1 MSTEQ
6 RRAMIV
12 AAALPLV
19 AEYGAAVT
27 TNQIARA
34 AGIGEATIFRAFTD
48 KEELLGAC
56 MAEAVR
62 PDHAIREIA
71 SIPLDQPLDARLV
84 EAADALSAHLTRMG
98 ALAGALYA
106 SGHRRRP
113 RPGSERAG
121 SERAGNEA
129 DRPSD
134 EANRPDQKADRPG
147 EETDRPPAASRE
159 ESMAAIRAA
168 IADLFEPG
176 EDSLRLGAQD
186 AAAIFLGLL
195 FTRPRS
201 EETGGLSS
209 ERLVQVFLHG
219 ALTTEGTDA

>member
-34 AGIGEATIFRAFTD
+34 AGIGEATIFRAFAD
-48 KEELLGAC
+48 KEEVLGAC

-84 EAADALSAHLTRMG
+84 EAADALSAHLARMG

-113 RPGSERAG
+113 RPGH
-121 SERAGNEA
+121 EA
-129 DRPSD
+129 DRPG
-134 EANRPDQKADRPG
+134 EETDRRG

-176 EDSLRLGAQD
+176 EDSLRLDAQD

-201 EETGGLSS
+201 DETGGLSS

-219 ALTTEGTDA
+219 ALAAEGEDA

>member
-27 TNQIARA
+27 TSQIARS
-34 AGIGEATIFRAFTD
+34 AGIGEATIFRAFAD

-62 PDHAIREIA
+62 PDHAVREIA
-71 SIPLDQPLDARLV
+71 AIPLDQPLDARLV
-84 EAADALSAHLTRMG
+84 EAADALGAYLARMG
-98 ALAGALYA
+98 AMAGALHA

-113 RPGSERAG
+113 RPG
-121 SERAGNEA
+121 
-129 DRPSD
+129 D
-134 EANRPDQKADRPG
+134 EPRRGD
-147 EETDRPPAASRE
+147 ETDRPRADSRE

-168 IADLFEPG
+168 VAELFEPG
-176 EDSLRLGAQD
+176 EDYLRLDAED

-195 FTRPRS
+195 FTRPRFDGA
-201 EETGGLSS
+201 GGLSS
-209 ERLVQVFLHG
+209 ELLVQVFLHG
-219 ALTTEGTDA
+219 ALTTEEK

>member
-1 MSTEQ
+1 MSIEQ
-6 RRAMIV
+6 RREMIV

-19 AEYGAAVT
+19 AEYGATVT

-84 EAADALSAHLTRMG
+84 EAADALGAHLARMG

-113 RPGSERAG
+113 RPGH
-121 SERAGNEA
+121 
-129 DRPSD
+129 D
-134 EANRPDQKADRPG
+134 ADRPG
-147 EETDRPPAASRE
+147 EEKDRPPANRRD

-168 IADLFEPG
+168 VADLFEPG
-176 EDSLRLGAQD
+176 EDSLRVDAED

-195 FTRPRS
+195 FTRARS
-201 EETGGLSS
+201 DETGGLGS

-219 ALTTEGTDA
+219 ALAEREDA

>member
-1 MSTEQ
+1 MSIEQ
-6 RRAMIV
+6 RREMIV

-48 KEELLGAC
+48 KEEVLGAC

-84 EAADALSAHLTRMG
+84 EAADALGAHLARMG
-98 ALAGALYA
+98 AMAGALYA
-106 SGHRRRP
+106 SGRRP
-113 RPGSERAG
+113 RPRPGHENDRPA
-121 SERAGNEA
+121 EDA
-129 DRPSD
+129 DRPG
-134 EANRPDQKADRPG
+134 PKATRPG
-147 EETDRPPAASRE
+147 EETDRPPANSRE

-168 IADLFEPG
+168 VAELFEPG
-176 EDSLRLGAQD
+176 EDSLRVDAED

-201 EETGGLSS
+201 GETGGLSS

-219 ALTTEGTDA
+219 ALAEREDA

>member
-1 MSTEQ
+1 MLNGMTEPTTRRRAPGMSIEQ
-6 RRAMIV
+6 RREMIV

-19 AEYGAAVT
+19 AEYGVAVT
-27 TNQIARA
+27 TSQIARS

-84 EAADALSAHLTRMG
+84 EAADALGAHLTRMG
-98 ALAGALYA
+98 ALAGALYG
-106 SGHRRRP
+106 SGNRRRP
-113 RPGSERAG
+113 RPGH
-121 SERAGNEA
+121 
-129 DRPSD
+129 
-134 EANRPDQKADRPG
+134 
-147 EETDRPPAASRE
+147 ETDRPAEDADRPPANSRE
-159 ESMAAIRAA
+159 ESMAATRAA

-176 EDSLRLGAQD
+176 EDSLRVDAED

-195 FTRPRS
+195 FTRPRADQ
-201 EETGGLSS
+201 TGGLSS
-209 ERLVQVFLHG
+209 ERLVEVFLHG
-219 ALTTEGTDA
+219 ALADGTEGEDA

>member
-6 RRAMIV
+6 RREMIV

-19 AEYGAAVT
+19 AEYGATVT

-62 PDHAIREIA
+62 PDHAVREIA

-84 EAADALSAHLTRMG
+84 EAADALSAHLARMG

-106 SGHRRRP
+106 SGRRLRP
-113 RPGSERAG
+113 QPDQSGDETNRPAAG
-121 SERAGNEA
+121 S
-129 DRPSD
+129 
-134 EANRPDQKADRPG
+134 
-147 EETDRPPAASRE
+147 RE
-159 ESMAAIRAA
+159 QSMAVIRAA
-168 IADLFEPG
+168 VADLFEPG
-176 EDSLRLGAQD
+176 EDPLRLDAED
-186 AAAIFLGLL
+186 AAAVFLGLL

-201 EETGGLSS
+201 GETGGLSS
-209 ERLVQVFLHG
+209 ERLVEVFLHG
-219 ALTTEGTDA
+219 ALTEGGDA

>member
-1 MSTEQ
+1 MSTEE

-19 AEYGAAVT
+19 AEYGSAVT

-84 EAADALSAHLTRMG
+84 EAADALGAHLTRMG

-113 RPGSERAG
+113 RPGHD
-121 SERAGNEA
+121 A
-129 DRPSD
+129 DRPDD
-134 EANRPDQKADRPG
+134 EANSPGQKPDRPG
-147 EETDRPPAASRE
+147 EETDRPQVNSRE

-176 EDSLRLGAQD
+176 EDSLRVDAQD

-201 EETGGLSS
+201 DATEGLSS

-219 ALTTEGTDA
+219 ALAERESA